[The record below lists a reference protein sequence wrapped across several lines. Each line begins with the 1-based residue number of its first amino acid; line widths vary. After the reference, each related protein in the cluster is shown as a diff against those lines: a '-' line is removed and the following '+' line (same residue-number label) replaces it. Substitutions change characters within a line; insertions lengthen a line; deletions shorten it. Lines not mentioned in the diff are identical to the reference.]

1 MTNRLPA
8 VLVLMLP
15 MAACAPMPPQQDM
28 PSLEMQCV
36 ADAATWAIGKGVSD
50 DIVERVRVDTNS
62 KTVRVIRPGQ
72 AVTMDYRVDRVNIK
86 LNERDAIVG
95 VSCG

>member
-1 MTNRLPA
+1 MAMRPMSVLLLALP
-8 VLVLMLP
+8 L
-15 MAACAPMPPQQDM
+15 AACAPMPPPAP

-36 ADAATWAIGKGVSD
+36 AEAGSWAIGKGVDD
-50 DIVERVRVDTNS
+50 DIVERVRVDTRS
-62 KTVRVIRPGQ
+62 KSVRVIRPGQ

-95 VSCG
+95 ISCG